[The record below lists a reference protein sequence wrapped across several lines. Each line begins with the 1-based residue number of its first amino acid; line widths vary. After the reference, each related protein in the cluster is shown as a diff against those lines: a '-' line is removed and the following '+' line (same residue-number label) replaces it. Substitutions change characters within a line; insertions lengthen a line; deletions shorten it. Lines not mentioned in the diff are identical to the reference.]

1 MDHEK
6 LTNKLSTNEKRARLA
21 VEGTNLY
28 PEISLLGFELWLWQL
43 GVTQWPLPRNMCESQ
58 RSLSGFK
65 IHQTTFSLITR
76 MYLKNKQEQTVNTR
90 NKSFQEF
97 ESTHLDKKK

>member
-43 GVTQWPLPRNMCESQ
+43 GVTQ
-58 RSLSGFK
+58 
-65 IHQTTFSLITR
+65 
-76 MYLKNKQEQTVNTR
+76 
-90 NKSFQEF
+90 
-97 ESTHLDKKK
+97 